1 MNLLLDTHV
10 VLWWLGDSPD
20 LSTPARQ
27 AIVDTTNV
35 CFVSAATL
43 WEIEIKRALGKL
55 SIPESYSDA
64 LTRQGFRELPISW
77 AHTCALRS
85 LPPIHRDPFDRI
97 LIAQAMSDDLVIV
110 TADKVI
116 GRYDARVL

>member
-10 VLWWLGDSPD
+10 VLWWLGDSSD
-20 LSTPARQ
+20 LPAPARQ
-27 AIVDTTNV
+27 AIADTTNV

-64 LTRQGFRELPISW
+64 LARQGFRELPISW

-97 LIAQAMSDDLVIV
+97 LIAQAMTDDLVIV
-110 TADKVI
+110 TTGEMI
-116 GRYDARVL
+116 PRYEVRVL

>member
-1 MNLLLDTHV
+1 MNLLLDTHI
-10 VLWWLGDSPD
+10 VLWWLNDSPD
-20 LSTPARQ
+20 LPTPNRQ
-27 AIVDTTNV
+27 ALTDTTNV
-35 CFVSAATL
+35 CFVSAATI

-85 LPPIHRDPFDRI
+85 LPPIHRDPFDRM
-97 LIAQAMSDDLVIV
+97 LVAQAISDDLVIV
-110 TADKVI
+110 TRDEAI
-116 GRYDARVL
+116 RRYEVRVL

>member
-55 SIPESYSDA
+55 SIPESYNEVLS
-64 LTRQGFRELPISW
+64 RQGFRELPMSW
-77 AHTCALRS
+77 AHTSALRP
-85 LPPIHRDPFDRI
+85 LPAIHRDPFDRI
-97 LIAQAMSDDLVIV
+97 LIAQAMTDDLIIV
-110 TADKVI
+110 TTDETIRACDV
-116 GRYDARVL
+116 RVL